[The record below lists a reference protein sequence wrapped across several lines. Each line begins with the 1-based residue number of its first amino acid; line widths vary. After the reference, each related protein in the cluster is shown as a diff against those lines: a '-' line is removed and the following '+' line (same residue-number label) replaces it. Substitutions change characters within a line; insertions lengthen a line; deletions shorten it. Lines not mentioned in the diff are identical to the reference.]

1 MRGNE
6 ECGTGLSPSP
16 ARIATRVMIVGG
28 SGTGK
33 SFLALRLAELAHL
46 PSFHMDQMSWHPGFV
61 HRTTSEMDALT
72 RDIHDRDHWIVEGGH
87 YETGHERA
95 HRAHLLIWLDLHPAL
110 QSWRVFLRSV
120 RHHGMV
126 RPCMA
131 QGCPERFGRHTID
144 VVRYVWKSH
153 HFHRQQIQG
162 IIAKAPPGLKIH
174 RLRTA
179 WQVRRFLSQCVKA
192 ADALGFLVPEDLD
205 ASVRR
210 DCR

>member
-1 MRGNE
+1 MRGGYGY
-6 ECGTGLSPSP
+6 GTGMASSP
-16 ARIATRVMIVGG
+16 ARTATRVMIVGG

-46 PSFHMDQMSWHPGFV
+46 PSFHMDQLSWHPGFV
-61 HRTTSEMDALT
+61 HRTTSEMDGLT
-72 RDIHDRDHWIVEGGH
+72 RDIHARDHWIVEGGH

-95 HRAHLLIWLDLHPAL
+95 NRAHLMIWLDLHPAL
-110 QSWRVFLRSV
+110 QSWRVFLRSL
-120 RHHGMV
+120 RHHGTV

-131 QGCPERFGRHTID
+131 HGCPEKFGRHTID
-144 VVRYVWKSH
+144 VVRYVWESR

-162 IIAKAPPGLKIH
+162 IIAKAPPCLKIH
-174 RLRTA
+174 HLRTA
-179 WQVRRFLSQCVKA
+179 SQVRRFLSGCAKA
-192 ADALGFLVPEDLD
+192 TDGSGLLVPEGLN